1 MIRMVPT
8 PKLDSNFNINS
19 DLDPN
24 HSLEQVIH
32 NIDTTFTDFDLS
44 FLPKT
49 EGDCNLDV
57 DLGSPASSLVELSS
71 LSPPSPVC
79 LHFSL
84 FVCLLILIPRVFCY
98 NVKKI
103 IIIIK
108 LFYVFVTKIT

>member
-1 MIRMVPT
+1 MHVYVHFFTYVNVFISILQMIRMVPT

-79 LHFSL
+79 FQFAVYIFAQNLKS
-84 FVCLLILIPRVFCY
+84 
-98 NVKKI
+98 
-103 IIIIK
+103 
-108 LFYVFVTKIT
+108 

>member
-79 LHFSL
+79 FQ
-84 FVCLLILIPRVFCY
+84 FAVCLLTYIFAQNLEYVVHLFAYFFFCR
-98 NVKKI
+98 
-103 IIIIK
+103 
-108 LFYVFVTKIT
+108 VTKLV